1 MPVFVTTNSRLI
13 GVAIA
18 YRDARP
24 SAKGIYGW
32 KQNRLPVI
40 TDIRLTC
47 RLWIPSEQSSRLS
60 LLHLTANAVAAQRPT
75 RRYLNTV
82 RELAVELEKTVP
94 EYSGIPLSAFFED
107 NVTDA
112 LLTKT
117 MGDEE
122 KLNLGSFA
130 SSLAELSE
138 WKAREQ
144 EEITNRVRAERDEKN
159 AEFDQQTASII
170 RGAVDSNKDKLG
182 FVGLLLRMILWWP
195 AIVALLFAGI
205 GSVLSWRIGNWSV
218 VWIALLP
225 IAAKGLEMLFA
236 SKIAE
241 KTMLKWYMPK
251 AEATFSKRIERNLRQ
266 AEQPYKEIIMRQVKE
281 ETSLWAK
288 CQSILNFK

>member
-1 MPVFVTTNSRLI
+1 
-13 GVAIA
+13 
-18 YRDARP
+18 
-24 SAKGIYGW
+24 
-32 KQNRLPVI
+32 
-40 TDIRLTC
+40 
-47 RLWIPSEQSSRLS
+47 
-60 LLHLTANAVAAQRPT
+60 
-75 RRYLNTV
+75 
-82 RELAVELEKTVP
+82 
-94 EYSGIPLSAFFED
+94 
-107 NVTDA
+107 
-112 LLTKT
+112 
-117 MGDEE
+117 
-122 KLNLGSFA
+122 
-130 SSLAELSE
+130 
-138 WKAREQ
+138 
-144 EEITNRVRAERDEKN
+144 
-159 AEFDQQTASII
+159 
-170 RGAVDSNKDKLG
+170 
-182 FVGLLLRMILWWP
+182 MILWWP

>member
-170 RGAVDSNKDKLG
+170 RGAVDSNKGKLG

-205 GSVLSWRIGNWSV
+205 GSVLSWTIGNWSV

-241 KTMLKWYMPK
+241 KTMLKWYIPK

-288 CQSILNFK
+288 CQSILNSK